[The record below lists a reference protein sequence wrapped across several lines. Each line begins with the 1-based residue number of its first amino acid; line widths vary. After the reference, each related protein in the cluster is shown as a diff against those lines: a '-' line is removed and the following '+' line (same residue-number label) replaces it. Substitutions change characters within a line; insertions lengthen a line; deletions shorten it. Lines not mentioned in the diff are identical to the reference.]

1 MTNSSCSLNI
11 EFFYLP
17 PPSPKKIEKQRVG
30 LILKQKTTKEGLK
43 ESKDVV
49 DEMIANHKR
58 GM

>member
-1 MTNSSCSLNI
+1 MADSSCSLNI
-11 EFFYLP
+11 EFFYL

-43 ESKDVV
+43 EAKDVV